1 LNIVAIILILLAV
14 IIIYFATKFL
24 GKAFKIITKILLLL
38 VMVLVVLTLLVSKD
52 MNDLRKG
59 FTEKNNTFFLYDNN
73 RLYSAV
79 TLKPMSDPNLNIDS
93 FIYFES
99 EDMART
105 EQSLNEKRY
114 EEILGNNFRVLI
126 IKPEL
131 LNKPYT
137 LKLGVKLDQR
147 DLLDIVTSEKP
158 AFVLAEK
165 TQREYNISVEEL
177 ERGFRNMYG
186 SEEKLKG
193 YLFAAMLSNRF
204 QAQKPGE
211 LVEDV
216 KERKLI
222 IYPETISFKVIRYM
236 PWVLT

>member
-1 LNIVAIILILLAV
+1 MNIVAIILILLAV

-105 EQSLNEKRY
+105 EQSL
-114 EEILGNNFRVLI
+114 
-126 IKPEL
+126 
-131 LNKPYT
+131 
-137 LKLGVKLDQR
+137 GVKLDQR